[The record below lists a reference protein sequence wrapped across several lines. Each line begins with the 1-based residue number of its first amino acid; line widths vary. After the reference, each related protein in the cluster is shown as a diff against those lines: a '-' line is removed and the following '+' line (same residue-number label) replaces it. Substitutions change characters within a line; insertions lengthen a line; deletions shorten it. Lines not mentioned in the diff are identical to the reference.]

1 MVKKKQEEVNLVEE
15 PATVSAPAIKDKLV
29 RVRNVGKPFV
39 CDLTAY
45 GYGMRWPTNAVY
57 NIPAKKYMELLEQ
70 GLNGAESA

>member
-15 PATVSAPAIKDKLV
+15 PATVSVPALKDKLV
-29 RVRNVGKPFV
+29 RVRNVGKPFA
-39 CDLTAY
+39 CDLTSY

-57 NIPAKKYMELLEQ
+57 NIPVSKYTELLKQ